1 MSFLAVVFLVCF
13 WSSISARAQQATQP
27 VSGATGS
34 FNFSVHGVQADG
46 VSAYMSVLT
55 RRMAAMRMSEMNVD
69 RQKHLQLETNRLV
82 DLATDLDKDMHDG
95 KEVIPLDLS
104 RRAAEI
110 ERLAHSVQERMKG

>member
-1 MSFLAVVFLVCF
+1 
-13 WSSISARAQQATQP
+13 
-27 VSGATGS
+27 
-34 FNFSVHGVQADG
+34 
-46 VSAYMSVLT
+46 MSVLT